1 MALLLVG
8 AAPMASLSMAALAP
22 TLSFSSSRSIT
33 GGSLRMTSSTSLSS
47 SVTAPSLPLIYCGRG
62 DKKTAKGKRF
72 NHSFGNARPK
82 DKKKGRGPPRIP
94 PPPAAAPKKNPL
106 DDGQKYTI
114 FLLGCEISD
123 IDAMSSSFNDAFYQL
138 GDDSPN
144 ASSRPFDDGFLNP
157 SADDGSSIFVSPP
170 DQHTS
175 FPPPIYAS
183 GGSDPEDEKTFAD
196 AFATSNSPVL
206 PPPSEMQEEGFALR
220 EWRRQNALLLEE
232 KEKREKEVLSQI
244 IDEADGY
251 KVEFYKKREV
261 KMEANKVI
269 CREKEKIFL
278 ASHEKFHAEAD
289 KHYWKAISELIPN
302 EVPTIVKKGKKDQEK
317 KPSIAVIQEL
327 VRLIVAIRVSDDTL
341 PAFLLG
347 PDLTLFVDDAGFL
360 VIGVCVLPGTLRLI
374 SCHKGNSRRIRVN
387 QNAE

>member
-1 MALLLVG
+1 
-8 AAPMASLSMAALAP
+8 
-22 TLSFSSSRSIT
+22 
-33 GGSLRMTSSTSLSS
+33 
-47 SVTAPSLPLIYCGRG
+47 
-62 DKKTAKGKRF
+62 
-72 NHSFGNARPK
+72 
-82 DKKKGRGPPRIP
+82 
-94 PPPAAAPKKNPL
+94 
-106 DDGQKYTI
+106 
-114 FLLGCEISD
+114 
-123 IDAMSSSFNDAFYQL
+123 MSSSFNDAFYQL
-138 GDDSPN
+138 GGDSPN

-175 FPPPIYAS
+175 FPSPIYAS

-196 AFATSNSPVL
+196 AFAASNSPVL

-251 KVEFYKKREV
+251 KVDFYKKREA
-261 KMEANKVI
+261 KMETNKVT

-317 KPSIAVIQEL
+317 KPSIAVIQGPKPGKPTEL
-327 VRLIVAIRVSDDTL
+327 SRMRQILLKLKHNTPPHLKPSPSPAPTATKDANVGTAAPAVAVTTK
-341 PAFLLG
+341 PVVVA
-347 PDLTLFVDDAGFL
+347 
-360 VIGVCVLPGTLRLI
+360 
-374 SCHKGNSRRIRVN
+374 
-387 QNAE
+387 